1 MKTCK
6 DLLSQKVKFSLHKVF
21 FLENLDDKLIEGF
34 HVLKEEKHR
43 DKIALS

>member
-1 MKTCK
+1 MVGDSARVEPGLYHNPLKNVC
-6 DLLSQKVKFSLHKVF
+6 QV
-21 FLENLDDKLIEGF
+21 IGGF